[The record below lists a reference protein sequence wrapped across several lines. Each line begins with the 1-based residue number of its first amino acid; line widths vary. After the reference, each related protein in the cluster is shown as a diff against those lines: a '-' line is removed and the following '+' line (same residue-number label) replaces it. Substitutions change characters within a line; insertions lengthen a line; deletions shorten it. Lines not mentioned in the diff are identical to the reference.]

1 MIEDP
6 NSRFDDVRRDLEY
19 DYLALSY
26 QMTHLME
33 SRTRERAVLDEIS
46 RWVGEL
52 GDSSLHRLPV
62 AESKKLIELTRII
75 LSEADSVVR
84 LGIQT
89 SAFRDQF
96 RVLQQRMAELG
107 RHLGYW

>member
-1 MIEDP
+1 MIEDS

-26 QMTHLME
+26 QMTHLLE
-33 SRTRERAVLDEIS
+33 SRTRERAVLDEMS
-46 RWVGEL
+46 RLVGEL
-52 GDSSLHRLPV
+52 SDSSLHRLPV
-62 AESKKLIELTRII
+62 AEGKKLKELTRII

-84 LGIQT
+84 LGMQT

-96 RVLQQRMAELG
+96 RVLQQRMAKLG

>member
-1 MIEDP
+1 MIEDS
-6 NSRFDDVRRDLEY
+6 NSRFEDVRRDLEY

-26 QMTHLME
+26 QMTHLLE

-52 GDSSLHRLPV
+52 GESSLHRFPV
-62 AESKKLIELTRII
+62 VEGKKLQELTRTI

-84 LGIQT
+84 LGMQT
-89 SAFRDQF
+89 SAFRDHF
-96 RVLQQRMAELG
+96 HVLQLRMAELG